1 MWTLLGP
8 VLAATALAGSAFGL
22 ASARADAGLSLPQK
36 ATSLVDLVQVQL
48 VLPGKV
54 KISKTFTVLDELEN
68 AGESVAAATVTYFFL
83 SDDDALDERD
93 VVVGGRRAPQLGPRQ
108 SHSTVTPVTLKPD
121 VKPGVYYLIALA
133 DAQRVLEE
141 RYRDN
146 NTRAVRI
153 TVQPSDKK

>member
-1 MWTLLGP
+1 MWRLLAL
-8 VLAATALAGSAFGL
+8 VCAA
-22 ASARADAGLSLPQK
+22 ASAGPAPNPAPAHCDLRRALPQK
-36 ATSLVDLVQVQL
+36 TTSLVDLVQVQF

-54 KISKTFTVLDELEN
+54 KIGKTFTVLDELEN
-68 AGESVAAATVTYFFL
+68 AGEAPAAATVTYFYL
-83 SDDDALDERD
+83 SEDDVLDEWD
-93 VVVGGRRAPQLGPRQ
+93 VAVGGRRAPQLGPRQ
-108 SHSTVTPVTLKPD
+108 THSTVTPVTLKPD

-153 TVQPSDKK
+153 TVQPADKK